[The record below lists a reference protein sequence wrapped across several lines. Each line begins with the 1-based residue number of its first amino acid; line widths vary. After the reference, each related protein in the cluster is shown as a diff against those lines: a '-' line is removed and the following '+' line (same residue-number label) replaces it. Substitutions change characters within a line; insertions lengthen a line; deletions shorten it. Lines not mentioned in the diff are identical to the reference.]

1 MGESNLH
8 ERMRHA
14 AENRS
19 YRVISELT
27 GQNSE
32 TVRRYMQGAS
42 PSIEFVSRL
51 CDKLGLNA
59 HWLLTGEGPM
69 LASEQRSAALRE
81 ASPAELLSHIAGTLD
96 RLTGRVDRIESFVQI
111 LDARVRHQKTEGM
124 VSGEQSAEGSPGSS
138 GDRTRARRIADAL
151 PERPPEDD
159 A

>member
-1 MGESNLH
+1 
-8 ERMRHA
+8 MRHA

-32 TVRRYMQGAS
+32 TVRRYMQGAA
-42 PSIEFVSRL
+42 PSVEFVSRL

-59 HWLLTGEGPM
+59 HWLLTGSGPM
-69 LASEQRSAALRE
+69 RADEQRSAALRE

-96 RLTGRVDRIESFVQI
+96 RLTGRVDRIESFVQT
-111 LDARVRHQKTEGM
+111 LEARVRLQAEGM
-124 VSGEQSAEGSPGSS
+124 ISNERHDEGSEASG
-138 GDRTRARRIADAL
+138 GDRARARFIADAV
-151 PERPPEDD
+151 PERPSEDD